1 LGIRRA
7 DMIRTKIDDL
17 IDLIKL
23 GDLTVGEAAKRLD
36 WSPDAVDRI
45 VKLLEAHSVV
55 DLYYPLNIAEDPVVT
70 LKTELSERAIPK
82 PTSEMVDSY
91 SVKSDEGNLVTTVK
105 VFFDNFSRRPAYHV
119 DVPSVSPYSR
129 IYFSYLQDEIA
140 KDAPSDSSGAFGSKK
155 GQTAAEK
162 YAMVSS
168 KIKSEL
174 APSDKDLP
182 VLAGIITRSMYGLGD
197 IDVLM
202 QDANTEEIIINRGEE
217 PIGVYHRKY
226 GWMHTNL
233 FVGTDEDVSNMAS
246 LISRRAGKQVSIL
259 APLLDAQLDTGDRVN
274 ATLMPVSSA
283 GNTLTIR
290 KFSRDPWTIV
300 NLAYGA
306 NKTLSPEMA
315 ALIWQAVHYEFN
327 VLIGGGTASG
337 KTSMLNAVFSLIQP
351 HHRVV
356 TIEDTRELM
365 PAKYEWNW
373 VPLISRSAN
382 QEGKG
387 EVTTLDLMIN
397 ALRMRP
403 DRIILGEIRRKAE
416 AEVLFEAMHTGHS
429 VLSTVHADTGVQLI
443 NRLTHPPIEIPENEL
458 EAINLVVMQYRDR
471 RKNLRRTLEIS
482 EVIPTDGIPDL
493 NHVYLW
499 RPRSDEYEFVKAP
512 SRYYEYMNMH
522 TGLIEREII
531 EDQQNKAAI
540 LDWMNAWKWNNAD
553 QVGAVMKAYYADEA
567 SIIDAVEKNISPE
580 KV

>member
-1 LGIRRA
+1 
-7 DMIRTKIDDL
+7 MIRTKIDDL

-70 LKTELSERAIPK
+70 LKTELSERAAPK
-82 PTSEMVDSY
+82 PPSDLTDSY
-91 SVKSDEGNLVTTVK
+91 PLKAEDGGVLTTVK
-105 VFFDNFSRRPAYHV
+105 IFFDNFSKRPVYHV

-140 KDAPSDSSGAFGSKK
+140 KEAPADTSGAFGSKK
-155 GQTAAEK
+155 GTSQAEK
-162 YAMVSS
+162 RARVTE
-168 KIKSEL
+168 KIKAEL
-174 APSDKDLP
+174 SPQEKDLA
-182 VLAGIITRSMYGLGD
+182 VLSGLITRSMYGLGD
-197 IDVLM
+197 IDILM
-202 QDANTEEIIINRGEE
+202 QDPSTEEIIINKGEE

-233 FVGTDEDVSNMAS
+233 FLGTDEDISNMAS
-246 LISRRAGKQVSIL
+246 LISRRAGKQISTLV
-259 APLLDAQLDTGDRVN
+259 PLLDAQLDTGDRVN
-274 ATLMPVSSA
+274 ATLMPVSSS

-300 NLAYGA
+300 NLSYGA

-373 VPLISRSAN
+373 IPLISRSPN

-403 DRIILGEIRRKAE
+403 DRMILGEIRRKAE

-429 VLSTVHADTGVQLI
+429 VLSTVHADTGTQLI
-443 NRLTHPPIEIPENEL
+443 NRLTHPPIEIPQNEL

-471 RKNLRRTLEIS
+471 RRNIRRTLEIS
-482 EVIPTDGIPDL
+482 EVIPTDAMPDL
-493 NHVYLW
+493 NHVFLW
-499 RPRSDEYEFVKAP
+499 RPRTDAYEFVKAP
-512 SRYYEYMNMH
+512 SRYYDYMNMH
-522 TGLIEREII
+522 TGLIEREIV

-540 LDWMNAWKWNNAD
+540 LDWMNEWKWGNAD
-553 QVGAVMKAYYADEA
+553 QVGAVMKAYYADESA
-567 SIIDAVEKNISPE
+567 VLDAVEKNVSPE